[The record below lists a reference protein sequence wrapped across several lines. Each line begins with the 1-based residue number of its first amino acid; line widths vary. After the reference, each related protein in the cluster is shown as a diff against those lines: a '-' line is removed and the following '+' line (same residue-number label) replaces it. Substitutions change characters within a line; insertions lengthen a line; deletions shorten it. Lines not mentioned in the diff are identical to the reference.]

1 MNFDKNSKQFTK
13 LLKKLGS
20 KKTKDPIDHKNAT
33 TLEILF
39 KRFLFILKHSV
50 LHHKNQSNGKK
61 RVQSSQSKTNKHKK
75 DSL

>member
-1 MNFDKNSKQFTK
+1 MNFDKNSKQFTE

-39 KRFLFILKHSV
+39 KRFLFILEPSV
-50 LHHKNQSNGKK
+50 LHQTINPMEKK
-61 RVQSSQSKTNKHKK
+61 VQSLQSKTNKHKK